1 MEGDENCQPKV
12 EKSLRWH
19 KKFSPLSRTCNIG
32 LLMSKGAL
40 RTPRKEKLIT
50 VLSWLLILPFPLLF
64 RHLWHLLQPYCINF
78 VWNVPLTRTRILQS
92 YYTKPLLIHLISLAL
107 SSATA
112 VQSLAAPVLT
122 AFCRLSSGPSPAQI
136 TSCTFINI
144 WCLHECKIPLFTEV
158 GGCSSL
164 QTQSLYWS
172 VHPSALEFMESHWFW
187 IGRKSHFLWTFN
199 CVSIRR

>member
-1 MEGDENCQPKV
+1 MKIAKPKWKKLNGDIRNFFPSQEHAHV
-12 EKSLRWH
+12 
-19 KKFSPLSRTCNIG
+19 G

-40 RTPRKEKLIT
+40 RTPRKENLIT
-50 VLSWLLILPFPLLF
+50 VLSWLLILPFPLLS

-78 VWNVPLTRTRILQS
+78 VWNVPPTRTRILQS
-92 YYTKPLLIHLISLAL
+92 YYTKPVLIHLISLAL

-122 AFCRLSSGPSPAQI
+122 AFCRLSSGPFHAQI
-136 TSCTFINI
+136 ASCTFINS
-144 WCLHECKIPLFTEV
+144 WCLHECKIPLFTED
-158 GGCSSL
+158 GCCSSL

-172 VHPSALEFMESHWFW
+172 VHPTALEFMEGHWFW